1 MDLEFPKR
9 RGRVGER
16 ARGRKSD
23 STPYALGSML
33 LLPLRRSKLCG
44 GFLTA
49 WESPFPP
56 LAPVRNVFP
65 REWEPEW
72 QRMVANNRLSV
83 SSGYSVGHQGRGRVG
98 ERARGRNNR

>member
-33 LLPLRRSKLCG
+33 LLPLRRSKLWRWTSDAG
-44 GFLTA
+44 
-49 WESPFPP
+49 
-56 LAPVRNVFP
+56 FP
-65 REWEPEW
+65 REWKAEW
-72 QRMVANNRLSV
+72 
-83 SSGYSVGHQGRGRVG
+83 
-98 ERARGRNNR
+98 ARTGKLKAEMGKLKLGKLKR